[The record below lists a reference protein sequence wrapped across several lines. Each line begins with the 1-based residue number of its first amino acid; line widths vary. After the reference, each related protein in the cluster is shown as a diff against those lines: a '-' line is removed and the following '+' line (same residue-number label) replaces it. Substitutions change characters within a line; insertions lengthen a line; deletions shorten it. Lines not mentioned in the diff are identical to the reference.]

1 MTINNNYNFGLL
13 SDDGTTSKP
22 TSLQNLKSFTLT
34 YNQSSGLWELTSNL
48 KDYAVMYY
56 NTNQSNSNGA
66 TYNGLIVYNVLGNN
80 FVIMVQDQWQSQI
93 TQANFLIF
101 ATHTKPNMDI
111 LQVSTSITYP
121 ELPTFINGNVGY
133 NIPNSVLNPRNGIYT
148 FYIMD

>member
-13 SDDGTTSKP
+13 SDDGTTSTP

-34 YNQSSGLWELTSNL
+34 YNQSSGLWEVTSNL

-66 TYNGLIVYNVLGNN
+66 TYNGLIVYNAIGNN
-80 FVIMVQDQWQSQI
+80 FVILVDNLVQSQI
-93 TQANFLIF
+93 TQANFVIF
-101 ATHTKPNMDI
+101 GTHTKPTMDI
-111 LQVSTSITYP
+111 LEGTTSITYP

-133 NIPNSVLNPRNGIYT
+133 NIPNSVLNSRNGIYT